1 MRSRSG
7 VLIRYFHCCFT
18 DKSDILI
25 AYQQLCFSK
34 TNSSQENQS
43 YLWKDD
49 NYIITI
55 IVMQKPLASVGWLEF
70 FIFIFI
76 FLLPRKEWVSKGHFF
91 NSLIHSKQP
100 GRIHYMHSVIK
111 VTRTW
116 QIADESLLTHVASI
130 LGATHSDTSRL
141 SPLGSEGSPRTQECW
156 RGVPEFPPRPPRSP
170 DATDDEADS
179 RGRRRGRGCSVT
191 WQEKWMTTKRLGDQK
206 THTHTDTHR
215 RARTSQNRPHF
226 SCYSASRLSPG
237 LCPACRACI
246 QACVRAHLSVKRI
259 NSLTDARLLPSG
271 RVFRLECY
279 TRLPLLYISQSS
291 LRARQWPC
299 YGCKELCADQFSLF
313 QVRVSKPP

>member
-18 DKSDILI
+18 DKSDISI

-49 NYIITI
+49 NYVITI
-55 IVMQKPLASVGWLEF
+55 IVMQKRLASVGWLEF
-70 FIFIFI
+70 FF

-100 GRIHYMHSVIK
+100 GRIHYMRSVIK

-130 LGATHSDTSRL
+130 LGATHSDASRL

-179 RGRRRGRGCSVT
+179 RRRRGRGCSVT
-191 WQEKWMTTKRLGDQK
+191 WQEKWMTTKRLGDQNA
-206 THTHTDTHR
+206 HTQKHTGERPGTAHTFPAIQLLDCHR
-215 RARTSQNRPHF
+215 GSALPAGRAYRRVCVHTFQWRGLTVWRTLVSFHRDVF
-226 SCYSASRLSPG
+226 
-237 LCPACRACI
+237 
-246 QACVRAHLSVKRI
+246 
-259 NSLTDARLLPSG
+259 
-271 RVFRLECY
+271 FRLESY
-279 TRLPLLYISQSS
+279 TRLPLLYVSQSS